1 MTLSTNIFLFSNIPQ
16 GQIFKSKMFSLE
28 DRKQSARFSIHP
40 FSTKAQTLVAESLTY
55 ALLRVSLLK
64 TRARCL
70 LNGDTHHT
78 RAVLTC

>member
-40 FSTKAQTLVAESLTY
+40 FSTKAQTLVAEM
-55 ALLRVSLLK
+55 
-64 TRARCL
+64 
-70 LNGDTHHT
+70 
-78 RAVLTC
+78 